1 MGSKCVRLL
10 PVNTVFAFPHLE
22 TLRKKSPEHFILGT
36 ETRLRRAAGQCGE
49 LAVLRAEG
57 RGSGLAGSGVEH
69 SVESFP
75 GD

>member
-1 MGSKCVRLL
+1 MSSKYVRLL

-36 ETRLRRAAGQCGE
+36 EARLSSRAVWAGE

-57 RGSGLAGSGVEH
+57 RGSGLAGSGGEH